1 MIYNN
6 LNLPATLVHSVNG
19 KKYTLNGKLLSI
31 NESTKLATMQFG
43 DKTNSNIP
51 LNEVYLNEGA
61 LKDMIKKTGKKIKD
75 AAKKTWE
82 KIKGVL
88 SLIGGFLI
96 PVDEDGNE
104 LTEFINS
111 PINYPLMDL
120 PESIKIV
127 PSDKTLQLC
136 AACGGDIINACTID
150 EAFAD
155 SIAREKAEI
164 ETYWTRVMREYA
176 KPENESLTLSETVKM
191 VNETYYH
198 ETTNSK
204 ALNETVSLYSG
215 NTQYYGKNV
224 NTASLKRLIKRN
236 IVNQITEADD
246 KDFSLLIWGAPG
258 IGKTAI
264 IKSAAKEIKKQKGY
278 NLDMV
283 VVACGGLHN
292 DDFDLPDTA
301 YNVADEKIA
310 VGAPQTW
317 LPVFS
322 KNGLTPEEIEW
333 KNEFYNSGKFRIRK
347 KPDDKNHILNRVSKD
362 GEGQTIPTVDWKS
375 LPGESFDGGILFFDE
390 LARIA
395 DPQTV
400 TIMMNLMG
408 DRIYKDM
415 EIASKWSLIS
425 AANRL
430 SDNNTS
436 EVNKEFFEI
445 WDVAKYNRFTM
456 LNYVPTKKEWLEWA
470 REVDEEGG
478 VQHVDELICKF
489 IESTEGDA
497 VWYDAFGNGSRGDI
511 KDANIK
517 RIAGDWDS
525 GANLPIEDIKNMG
538 TWISNP
544 TNAVFLGSRLT
555 WNGRTWHKK
564 IGNAI
569 RKLLKNEIF
578 ADYPEKYQ
586 ACFSP
591 IIQTRKSPDGFG
603 TEEYTA
609 LTLNQNNIEKQLN
622 SLPADVWYELTAD
635 YEQLDPNGNFRKND
649 RLGMFMKMV
658 QEIIEIETGDDS
670 LPSTSWQTYNNV
682 DAIISRDDIKAI
694 YNTGAMKDAKMRK
707 ADNILFGT
715 QFDYT
720 SNMDIAWKSNANG
733 ISKVVMRV
741 LDAFDDNIKPNQVL
755 SDIEAITKN
764 AERYEV
770 TPAEVERYRN
780 EYTLHLTDA
789 NGKEI
794 RTIPTLLA
802 HDSILDENLEESI
815 VHVLKNS
822 KVAKKMANLAF
833 WIAKITI
840 QSTNAPLVVALGG
853 DDENGVNYM
862 AEGTIVWRFT
872 QMINKDPQLAK
883 AYSDTE
889 IIRKY
894 GLFGPALNILET
906 IKEYYDDELQNNH

>member
-75 AAKKTWE
+75 AAKKAWE

-111 PINYPLMDL
+111 PINYPLMEL
-120 PESIKIV
+120 PESIKVV
-127 PSDKTLQLC
+127 PSNKTLQLC
-136 AACGGDIINACTID
+136 TTCGGDVINDYTID

-155 SIAREKAEI
+155 SIAREKSEI

-204 ALNETVSLYSG
+204 VLNETVSLYSG
-215 NTQYYGKNV
+215 NTEYYGVNV
-224 NTASLKRLIKRN
+224 NTERLKELIKDN
-236 IVNQITEADD
+236 ITNQILENED

-264 IKSAAKEIKKQKGY
+264 IKTAAKEIKKNRGY

-317 LPVFS
+317 LPAFS
-322 KNGLTPEEIEW
+322 RHGLTPEEIEW

-347 KPDDKNHILNRVSKD
+347 KPVDKNHILNRVSKD
-362 GEGQTIPTVDWKS
+362 DEGQSVPAVDWKS

-430 SDNNTS
+430 SDNNLS
-436 EVNKEFFEI
+436 EVNKDFYEI

-456 LNYVPTKKEWLEWA
+456 VNYVPTKKEWLEWA
-470 REVDEEGG
+470 REVDEESGL
-478 VQHVDELICKF
+478 QHVDEFICKF

-497 VWYDAFGNGSRGDI
+497 VWYDAFGNGSRGELADT
-511 KDANIK
+511 NIK
-517 RIAGDWDS
+517 RIAGDWNS
-525 GANLPIEDIKNMG
+525 GADMPIEDIKDMG
-538 TWISNP
+538 AWISNP
-544 TNAVFLGSRLT
+544 TKAIFLGSRLT

-564 IGNAI
+564 ISNAI
-569 RKLLKNEIF
+569 RKLLKNKLF
-578 ADYPEKYQ
+578 AKYPEKYK

-591 IIQTRKSPDGFG
+591 IIQTRTTPDGFG

-609 LTLNQNNIEKQLN
+609 LTLNQNNVEKQLN
-622 SLPADVWYELTAD
+622 SLPTEEWYYLTKG
-635 YEQLDPNGNFRKND
+635 YSQLDPNGTFRKND
-649 RLGMFMKMV
+649 RLGMFKKMV
-658 QEIIEIETGDDS
+658 QEIIEIETGPNS
-670 LPSTSWQTYNNV
+670 IPSKAWQTYNNV

-694 YNTGAMKDAKMRK
+694 YNTGEMKDQKSRK
-707 ADNILFGT
+707 ADNILFGNAS
-715 QFDYT
+715 DYGSNILT
-720 SNMDIAWKSNANG
+720 SWKS
-733 ISKVVMRV
+733 
-741 LDAFDDNIKPNQVL
+741 F
-755 SDIEAITKN
+755 
-764 AERYEV
+764 
-770 TPAEVERYRN
+770 
-780 EYTLHLTDA
+780 
-789 NGKEI
+789 
-794 RTIPTLLA
+794 
-802 HDSILDENLEESI
+802 I
-815 VHVLKNS
+815 VNVK
-822 KVAKKMANLAF
+822 
-833 WIAKITI
+833 
-840 QSTNAPLVVALGG
+840 
-853 DDENGVNYM
+853 
-862 AEGTIVWRFT
+862 
-872 QMINKDPQLAK
+872 
-883 AYSDTE
+883 
-889 IIRKY
+889 
-894 GLFGPALNILET
+894 LFGSNFNFDIL
-906 IKEYYDDELQNNH
+906 